1 MQVRCIRAF
10 GHSEPG
16 DVVEVPDGAAV
27 DPEHWEPATAA
38 TDEVFDAMK
47 AKVDELADR
56 ADEGPLTLS
65 PPAFPLPSA
74 SAVTPK
80 EGM

>member
-16 DVVEVPDGAAV
+16 DVVEVPDGASV
-27 DPEHWEPATAA
+27 DPEHWEAVAAEKPAA
-38 TDEVFDAMK
+38 
-47 AKVDELADR
+47 
-56 ADEGPLTLS
+56 
-65 PPAFPLPSA
+65 PPAPPAPPLAFAVTPA
-74 SAVTPK
+74 AAVTPK